1 MRRGRRGELRPGV
14 ARITEHLGHHAHA
27 SHCSSR
33 WSALWAP
40 HTRET
45 RPHHPEPR
53 PHRHQTGGIALHGD
67 PVRDLPADDIA
78 TKRGNCTIRGA
89 TRRRHAEGRLLMLQ
103 NPHHYPWRHAPA
115 RVERTRSGGIL
126 PMGRIP
132 SEALRRKHAST
143 MTDDASARHRQPH
156 RRREHASAT
165 DTSPDDA
172 GTGPR
177 ATRCGATFQANR
189 EGQPVLKLV
198 VSS

>member
-1 MRRGRRGELRPGV
+1 
-14 ARITEHLGHHAHA
+14 
-27 SHCSSR
+27 
-33 WSALWAP
+33 
-40 HTRET
+40 
-45 RPHHPEPR
+45 
-53 PHRHQTGGIALHGD
+53 
-67 PVRDLPADDIA
+67 
-78 TKRGNCTIRGA
+78 
-89 TRRRHAEGRLLMLQ
+89 MLQ

-143 MTDDASARHRQPH
+143 MTDDASARHGQPH

>member
-1 MRRGRRGELRPGV
+1 
-14 ARITEHLGHHAHA
+14 
-27 SHCSSR
+27 
-33 WSALWAP
+33 
-40 HTRET
+40 
-45 RPHHPEPR
+45 
-53 PHRHQTGGIALHGD
+53 
-67 PVRDLPADDIA
+67 
-78 TKRGNCTIRGA
+78 
-89 TRRRHAEGRLLMLQ
+89 MLQ
-103 NPHHYPWRHAPA
+103 NPHHYPRRHAPA

-143 MTDDASARHRQPH
+143 MTDDANARHGQPH
-156 RRREHASAT
+156 RRRDRASAT

>member
-1 MRRGRRGELRPGV
+1 
-14 ARITEHLGHHAHA
+14 
-27 SHCSSR
+27 
-33 WSALWAP
+33 
-40 HTRET
+40 
-45 RPHHPEPR
+45 
-53 PHRHQTGGIALHGD
+53 
-67 PVRDLPADDIA
+67 
-78 TKRGNCTIRGA
+78 
-89 TRRRHAEGRLLMLQ
+89 MLQ

-143 MTDDASARHRQPH
+143 MTDDASARHGQPH
-156 RRREHASAT
+156 RRRDRASAT

>member
-1 MRRGRRGELRPGV
+1 
-14 ARITEHLGHHAHA
+14 
-27 SHCSSR
+27 
-33 WSALWAP
+33 
-40 HTRET
+40 
-45 RPHHPEPR
+45 
-53 PHRHQTGGIALHGD
+53 
-67 PVRDLPADDIA
+67 
-78 TKRGNCTIRGA
+78 
-89 TRRRHAEGRLLMLQ
+89 MLQ

-156 RRREHASAT
+156 RRRDRASAT

-177 ATRCGATFQANR
+177 TTRCGATFQANR

-198 VSS
+198 VSSYGHVHPTHPVRAPQHRPPPIARIPAVTGTRIGVGAADHSWKRSLRSTPGGNRFFDAHIECRFTVGVKDE